1 MAGSVREVKTKD
13 EFWKIVTDV
22 NKNHLNVVHFW
33 AEWASQCQMMD
44 DVVKELT
51 SERQLK
57 EVKFLKVEAEALPDI
72 SQHYSV
78 TSVPTF
84 LLLKGNTV
92 VDKVEGADAPTLT
105 KKVHQQATKM
115 IVQPPAEPSPSIEDL
130 NSRLKKLVNTAT
142 CMLFM
147 KGTPEEPCCGFSKKT
162 VELLQKY
169 NTQFSSFN
177 ILADQEVREGLK
189 KFSNWPTYPQLYING
204 ELVGGLD
211 ILKELDETGEL
222 EPMLPKKEDLNKRLG
237 NLINKAPLMI
247 FMKGSRDN
255 PRCGFSKTLIGILN
269 ETGRKYE
276 TFDILQDEEVRQ
288 GLKTF
293 SNWPTYP
300 QIYVNGSL
308 IGGLDIIKEL
318 QETGELDKTL
328 NGE

>member
-1 MAGSVREVKTKD
+1 MLMDSFLID
-13 EFWKIVTDV
+13 EEIYVSGYSR
-22 NKNHLNVVHFW
+22 NHLNVIHFW

-44 DVVKELT
+44 DVMKELA

-57 EVKFLKVEAEALPDI
+57 DVKFLKVEAEALPNI
-72 SQHYSV
+72 FQQFNV

-105 KKVHQQATKM
+105 KKVYQQATTLT
-115 IVQPPAEPSPSIEDL
+115 VQPPAEPSPSTEDL
-130 NSRLKKLVNTAT
+130 NLRLKKLVNAAT

-147 KGTPEEPCCGFSKKT
+147 KGTSEEPRCGFSKQT

-169 NTQFSSFN
+169 HAQFSSFN

-222 EPMLPKKEDLNKRLG
+222 EHMLPKKEDINKRLEK
-237 NLINKAPLMI
+237 LINKAPLMI

-255 PRCGFSKTLIGILN
+255 PCCGFSKTLIEILN
-269 ETGRKYE
+269 GTGQKYE
-276 TFDILQDEEVRQ
+276 TFNILQDEEVRQ

-300 QIYVNGSL
+300 QVYVNGHL

-318 QETGELDKTL
+318 KETGELEKAL